1 MPSGPQ
7 GQDTRRLGHRQRRT
21 PPPSPTP
28 APPRELGEGSYPRG
42 HQEANTPAWIVLTFQ
57 ASVAILRS

>member
-7 GQDTRRLGHRQRRT
+7 SQAAWGLGHRPRRT
-21 PPPSPTP
+21 APASPTP

>member
-7 GQDTRRLGHRQRRT
+7 SQATRRLGHRPRRT
-21 PPPSPTP
+21 APASPTP

-42 HQEANTPAWIVLTFQ
+42 HQEANTPARLTFQ